1 MNSLSKRQSEQTA
14 EVQTVPEASE
24 ATQSRPEGNNPK
36 TAKKSKNG
44 GYKNA
49 LRSNFKTTSHSTTA
63 SSKIR
68 KKRSSK
74 VS

>member
-1 MNSLSKRQSEQTA
+1 MQSEQTV

-36 TAKKSKNG
+36 TAKKSKG

-49 LRSNFKTTSHSTTA
+49 LRSKFKTTNHSTSA
-63 SSKIR
+63 STKIR